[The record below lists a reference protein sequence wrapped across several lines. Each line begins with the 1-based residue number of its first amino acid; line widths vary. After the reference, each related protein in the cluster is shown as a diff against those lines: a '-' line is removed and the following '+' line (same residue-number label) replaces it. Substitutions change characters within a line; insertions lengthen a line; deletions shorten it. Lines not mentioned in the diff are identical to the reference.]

1 MGSETRV
8 LLAII
13 NEIKQNCSVGQSFDL
28 ERNTTIQEL
37 DKKLIFLAVRLSTHT
52 CLDSLRKMDFV
63 GVADCRVT
71 CQERTFL
78 ETDPEVGHVA
88 QHMSIPK

>member
-13 NEIKQNCSVGQSFDL
+13 NEIEQDCSVGQSFDL

-37 DKKLIFLAVRLSTHT
+37 DKVNFVTVKLSTHT

-71 CQERTFL
+71 CQERMFL
-78 ETDPEVGHVA
+78 ETAPEVGRVA